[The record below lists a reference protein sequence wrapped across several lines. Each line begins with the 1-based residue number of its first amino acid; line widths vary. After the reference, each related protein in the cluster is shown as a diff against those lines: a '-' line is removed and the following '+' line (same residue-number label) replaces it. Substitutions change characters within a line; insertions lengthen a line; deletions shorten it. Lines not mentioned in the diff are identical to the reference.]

1 MSARVADRT
10 PLSSN
15 AGLFSLCQ
23 RVRPRCSELSEDET
37 QAPSASLSP
46 AAAAADSHGLG
57 GSERR
62 SLVASGSWRP
72 DVCCGCHWAE
82 VPARGPVWGGWP
94 LRPPPRPA
102 VRGRIL
108 LAPGTDLSP
117 QPRVLSRPCFHRE
130 GPSCDRG
137 PVLLRD
143 GLMLTSAG
151 FNPDPVCG
159 PPPLRRVPRVH
170 SPWGV
175 GRGRLR
181 GGAVLFCPTCPPHA
195 GTCLSSP

>member
-1 MSARVADRT
+1 MKLKRRRRLCPPRLPQQIPTDSVAQNDAASLPQGPGGQT
-10 PLSSN
+10 FAAGP
-15 AGLFSLCQ
+15 AGLRS
-23 RVRPRCSELSEDET
+23 RRR
-37 QAPSASLSP
+37 QA
-46 AAAAADSHGLG
+46 H
-57 GSERR
+57 
-62 SLVASGSWRP
+62 
-72 DVCCGCHWAE
+72 
-82 VPARGPVWGGWP
+82 GPVWGGWP

-117 QPRVLSRPCFHRE
+117 QPRVLSRPCFHCE

-159 PPPLRRVPRVH
+159 PPPLRRVPHVH

-181 GGAVLFCPTCPPHA
+181 GGAVLFCPTCRPHA